1 MAVSDPLWFKDVII
15 YQLHVKAFFD
25 SNNDGVGDF
34 PGLTSKL
41 DYLQELG
48 VNAIWLLPFYPSP
61 MRDDGYD
68 IAEYRDVNPA
78 YGTMQDF
85 RSFVRAAHARD
96 IRVIT
101 ELVINHT
108 SDQHPW
114 FQRARSAKRGSS
126 FRDYYVWSDTDQ
138 KYLDTRIIFSDTEAS
153 NWAWDASAQAY
164 YWHRFFSHQPDLNF
178 DNPRVL
184 KAIINI
190 MRFWLDAGVDGLRLD
205 AVPYLCERDGTS
217 NENLP
222 ETHDVIRQI
231 RGALDARYETR
242 MLLGEAN
249 MWPEDVRAYFGDGD
263 ECHMAFHFP
272 LMPRIFMAV
281 AREDRHP
288 IMDIMRQT
296 PDIPDNCQWAT
307 FLRNHDELTLEMVT
321 DRERDY
327 MWDFYA
333 ADRRA
338 RINFGI
344 RRRLAP
350 LMGNDRRKIELLN
363 GLLMSLPG
371 TPILYYGDE
380 IGMGDNIFLGDRNSV
395 RTPMQWSP
403 DRNGGFSLADPNYL
417 YLPALMDPIYGFQT
431 VNVEAQ
437 RRSATSLFNWTR
449 QLISIVKAHRAFG
462 RGSLR
467 FYQPANRKILAYL
480 RSYEDQTVLCVA
492 NLSPSAQPVELNL
505 QEYRGHVPI
514 ELMGRSHFPVIGD
527 LPYLLTLPAYGFF
540 WFLLVDRSAPD
551 WQLPA
556 SQLRPDFITLVA
568 PEGWASLM
576 KPPVRGLLETQ
587 ILPGFLLT
595 QRWYGA
601 KDAGTPAVEILRVIT
616 LDRGPAGLVLA
627 LLRVRPPDQP
637 AFLQLVGLGIAW
649 EERDDPLERL
659 LHCALAR
666 VRKGA
671 RLGIL
676 YETTADAGFA
686 RGLLAGFVDGA
697 AGELPSDLIFNRSAA
712 GAGIDAAAEIYP
724 LGAEQS
730 NSSSVV
736 GDQAVLKLIR
746 KPETGPHPEAEIGRF
761 LTESAFAHTPP
772 LLGTIEIAAGTEA
785 AADGGRITIG
795 TLQGL
800 IANQGDGWKVTLDY
814 LDRFFA
820 DYRVMTQEDLARDSA
835 TDRHADYIG
844 LARRLGTQTAELHQA
859 FARRT
864 GDPAFDPEP
873 VSQRRRLAWIA
884 AARAQAREAIRQLR
898 RALGQLDPETR
909 GRAERLVLAR
919 RTLLDRLETVL
930 PEQIRAAKT
939 RLHGD
944 YHLGQV
950 LVAKN
955 DFYILDFEG
964 EPMRPLAE
972 RRAKHSPVRDLAG
985 MLRSFDYAAGAALR
999 AAVEKYA
1006 EPPAKL
1012 LPGAEEWREAA
1023 SAAFLAGYGE
1033 AAAGMPSL
1041 PEPEDLSRM
1050 LTFFLIEKAC
1060 YEIVY
1065 ETRHRPD
1072 WVAIPVDG
1080 LTALL
1085 PGAPTP

>member
-1 MAVSDPLWFKDVII
+1 MPETDPLWFKDAII

-48 VNAIWLLPFYPSP
+48 VNTLWVLPFYPSP
-61 MRDDGYD
+61 LRDDGYD

-78 YGTMQDF
+78 YGTMADF
-85 RSFVRAAHARD
+85 RNFVRAAHARD
-96 IRVIT
+96 MRVVT

-114 FQRARSAKRGSS
+114 FQRARTAKPSSS

-138 KYLDTRIIFSDTEAS
+138 KYLGTRIIFSDTETS
-153 NWAWDASAQAY
+153 NWTWDAQAKAY
-164 YWHRFFSHQPDLNF
+164 YWHRFFGHQPDLNF

-184 KAIINI
+184 KAVINV

-222 ETHDVIRQI
+222 ETHGIIKQI
-231 RGALDARYETR
+231 RAALDARYEAR

-272 LMPRIFMAV
+272 LMPRIYMAV
-281 AREDRHP
+281 AQEDRHP

-327 MWDFYA
+327 MWNFYA

-363 GLLMSLPG
+363 ALLMSLPG

-380 IGMGDNIFLGDRNSV
+380 IGMGDNIFLGDRNGV

-417 YLPALMDPIYGFQT
+417 YLPALMDPIFGYQA

-437 RRSATSLFNWTR
+437 RRSPTSLLNWTR
-449 QLISIVKAHRAFG
+449 QLISVVKAQRSFG
-462 RGSLR
+462 RGALR
-467 FYQPANRKILAYL
+467 FFQPTNRKILAYL
-480 RSYEDQTVLCVA
+480 RSYQDETVLCVA

-505 QEYRGHVPI
+505 HDYKGRAPV
-514 ELMGRSHFPVIGD
+514 ELMGRSNFPLIGD
-527 LPYLLTLPAYGFF
+527 LPYFLTLPPYGFF
-540 WFLLVDRSAPD
+540 WFRLVDQTALDP
-551 WQLPA
+551 QPA
-556 SQLRPDFITLVA
+556 AQVRPDFLTLVA
-568 PEGWASLM
+568 PEGWASLL
-576 KPPVRGLLETQ
+576 KAPVRGLLEAQ
-587 ILPGFLLT
+587 ILPTFLLA

-601 KDAGTPAVEILRVIT
+601 KDAGAPAVEIARTIT
-616 LDRGPAGLVLA
+616 IDRGPTGHLLAVL
-627 LLRVRPPDQP
+627 RITPPEHEP
-637 AFLQLVGLGIAW
+637 FLQLSAFSIAW

-659 LHCALAR
+659 LPYALAR
-666 VRKGA
+666 IRKGA
-671 RLGIL
+671 RLGVL
-676 YETTADAGFA
+676 HEASGDPDFVSVLVAGFSEKS
-686 RGLLAGFVDGA
+686 RNGLPR
-697 AGELPSDLIFNRSAA
+697 ELVFRRSPTFPEGDLNGSVRR
-712 GAGIDAAAEIYP
+712 
-724 LGAEQS
+724 LGAEQT

-736 GDQAVLKLIR
+736 GDRAILKMIR
-746 KPETGPHPEAEIGRF
+746 KPETGPHPEAEISRF
-761 LTESAFAHTPP
+761 LTEASAFTNMPP
-772 LLGTIEIAAGTEA
+772 LLGTIEL
-785 AADGGRITIG
+785 ADHDERITIAIM
-795 TLQGL
+795 QGL
-800 IANQGDGWKVTLDY
+800 IQNQGDGWKVTLDY

-820 DYRVMTQEDLARDSA
+820 DYRVMTPEDLARETA
-835 TDRHADYIG
+835 FDRHADYVE
-844 LARRLGTQTAELHQA
+844 LARRLGVRTAELHRA
-859 FARRT
+859 FAQDI
-864 GDPAFDPEP
+864 GDPAFDAEP
-873 VSQRRRLAWIA
+873 VSRRRRELWIK
-884 AARAQAREAIRQLR
+884 AARSLAREAIRALR
-898 RALGQLDPETR
+898 RALDQLEPETR
-909 GRAERLVLAR
+909 ANAERLIAAR
-919 RTLLDRLETVL
+919 RPLLDRLKALL
-930 PEQIRAAKT
+930 PAEIAAAKT

-950 LVAKN
+950 LIAKN

-972 RRAKHSPVRDLAG
+972 RRAKHSPLRDVAG
-985 MLRSFDYAAGAALR
+985 MLRSFDYAAWAALR
-999 AAVEKYA
+999 AAAEKYGA
-1006 EPPAKL
+1006 EAARFR
-1012 LPGAEEWREAA
+1012 PGADEWRAIAA
-1023 SAAFLAGYGE
+1023 SAFIAGYTE
-1033 AAAGMPSL
+1033 TAAGTASMPATS
-1041 PEPEDLSRM
+1041 EHFDHM
-1050 LTFFLIEKAC
+1050 LDFFLIEKAC

-1072 WVAIPVDG
+1072 WVAIPVGG
-1080 LTALL
+1080 LTALMMT
-1085 PGAPTP
+1085 GAHSP